1 MSSRRLRAALLA
13 DYEPELRD
21 AREKA
26 LQRIAEARSLEI
38 TGLAV
43 IFYVHT
49 VREAMGM
56 QLQEV
61 VEDQAFSPTL
71 IAGALRTTKAEIA
84 GTLGL
89 SQDALSRTTRVRSP
103 RHAGPRSSG
112 ADPGSGRPRTTRP
125 RSPGTLP

>member
-49 VREAMGM
+49 VRA
-56 QLQEV
+56 V
-61 VEDQAFSPTL
+61 SYPH
-71 IAGALRTTKAEIA
+71 LRAHETD
-84 GTLGL
+84 
-89 SQDALSRTTRVRSP
+89 S
-103 RHAGPRSSG
+103 
-112 ADPGSGRPRTTRP
+112 
-125 RSPGTLP
+125 